1 MERPDSVSFATNS
14 TPRQMEQRKILI
26 GVVHL
31 LIIGVLLSQSI
42 PSFSRP
48 NPGGN
53 VINISPTNINLVL
66 FYILNIAILIPKYI
80 EKRSYNKYF
89 VSVLILLLASLSIH
103 HLIDYY
109 FWDPDQ
115 MIPIRHQLDER
126 GSFPKPQGF
135 QFPLNPFFF
144 RTISFTF
151 RYFLLLGLGT
161 AFEVLLLFDK
171 ERTRNDEMEKEK
183 AIGEL
188 NFLKTQLNP
197 HFLLNALNNIYA
209 LARKKS
215 EDTTNAILLLSD
227 ILRHVL
233 YEAGKNKIPIKQ
245 EVDFIHNYIKMEKLK
260 FNEENAPNI
269 NFNVNMRNADLL
281 IEPLILMTLVENAFK
296 HGVSYLTPS
305 FILISLEEN
314 ELELKFSV
322 INSTAK
328 KFENQEKKEHVGLGI
343 KNLENQMEL
352 IYPGKYSFRQKRENN
367 LFKSF
372 LTIKK

>member
-1 MERPDSVSFATNS
+1 MK
-14 TPRQMEQRKILI
+14 QRKLLI
-26 GVVHL
+26 GIVHL

-42 PSFSRP
+42 PSFTRP

-53 VINISPTNINLVL
+53 VINISLTNINLVL
-66 FYILNIAILIPKYI
+66 FYILNIAILIPRFV
-80 EKRSYNKYF
+80 EKRSYSKYF

-109 FWDPDQ
+109 LWDPDQ
-115 MIPIRHQLDER
+115 MIPIKHRFDEK
-126 GSFPKPQGF
+126 GGFPKPQGF

-151 RYFLLLGLGT
+151 RYFLLMGLGT

-233 YEAGKNKIPIKQ
+233 YEAGKNKISIKQ
-245 EVDFIHNYIKMEKLK
+245 EVDFIRNYIKMEKLK

-269 NFNVNMRNADLL
+269 NFNVSVRNGDLL

-322 INSTAK
+322 INSTSK

>member
-1 MERPDSVSFATNS
+1 MEK
-14 TPRQMEQRKILI
+14 RKLLKGI
-26 GVVHL
+26 VHL

-42 PSFSRP
+42 PSFTRP
-48 NPGGN
+48 TPGGN
-53 VINISPTNINLVL
+53 VINISLTNINLVL
-66 FYILNIAILIPKYI
+66 FYILNIAILIPKFI
-80 EKRSYNKYF
+80 EKRSYRKYF

-109 FWDPDQ
+109 LWGPDQ
-115 MIPIRHQLDER
+115 MIRIRRHQFDEIEIE
-126 GSFPKPQGF
+126 SFPKPQGF
-135 QFPLNPFFF
+135 LLPLTPFFF

-161 AFEVLLLFDK
+161 AFEVLLLFDN
-171 ERTRNDEMEKEK
+171 ERTRNDEMEKQK

-233 YEAGKNKIPIKQ
+233 YEAGKSKIPIKQ
-245 EVDFIHNYIKMEKLK
+245 EVEFIHNYIKMEKLK
-260 FNEENAPNI
+260 FTEENAPNI
-269 NFNVNMRNADLL
+269 NFNVKIRNVNLL

-314 ELELKFSV
+314 ERELKFSV
-322 INSTAK
+322 INSMPK
-328 KFENQEKKEHVGLGI
+328 KFEAHAEKRHVGLGI

-352 IYPGKYSFRQKRENN
+352 IYPGKYSFRQKRGNN

>member
-1 MERPDSVSFATNS
+1 
-14 TPRQMEQRKILI
+14 MEQRKILKGI
-26 GVVHL
+26 VHL

-48 NPGGN
+48 NPGVN
-53 VINISPTNINLVL
+53 DVIIISLTNINLVL

-80 EKRSYNKYF
+80 EKRSYRNYF
-89 VSVLILLLASLSIH
+89 VGALILLLVSLSIQQ
-103 HLIDYY
+103 LIDYY
-109 FWDPDQ
+109 LWDPDQ
-115 MIPIRHQLDER
+115 MMPLRRPFNER
-126 GSFPKPQGF
+126 EFSPRPQDF
-135 QFPLNPFFF
+135 QFRLNPLFF
-144 RTISFTF
+144 RIISFTF
-151 RYFLLLGLGT
+151 RFFLLLGLGT

-171 ERTRNDEMEKEK
+171 ERTRNDEMEKQK

-197 HFLLNALNNIYA
+197 HFLMNALNNIYA

-215 EDTTNAILLLSD
+215 EETTNAILLLSD

-233 YEAGKNKIPIKQ
+233 YEAGKSKISIKQ
-245 EVDFIHNYIKMEKLK
+245 EIDFIHNYIKMEKLK
-260 FNEENAPNI
+260 FTEENAPNI
-269 NFNVNMRNADLL
+269 NFNVNIRNADLL

-296 HGVSYLTPS
+296 HGVSYLAPS

-322 INSTAK
+322 INSTTK
-328 KFENQEKKEHVGLGI
+328 KFENPDEKRHVGLGI

-352 IYPGKYSFRQKRENN
+352 IYPGKYSFRQIRENN

>member
-1 MERPDSVSFATNS
+1 
-14 TPRQMEQRKILI
+14 MEQRKLLKGI
-26 GVVHL
+26 VHL

-53 VINISPTNINLVL
+53 VINISLTNINLVL
-66 FYILNIAILIPKYI
+66 FYILNIAVLIPKYI
-80 EKRSYNKYF
+80 EKRSYHKYF

-109 FWDPDQ
+109 LWDPDR
-115 MIPIRHQLDER
+115 MIPIKHQFSER
-126 GSFPKPQGF
+126 EFIPKPQGVL
-135 QFPLNPFFF
+135 FPLPPFFF

-161 AFEVLLLFDK
+161 AFEVLLLFDN
-171 ERTRNDEMEKEK
+171 ERTRNDEMEKQK

-233 YEAGKNKIPIKQ
+233 YEAGKSKIPIKQ
-245 EVDFIHNYIKMEKLK
+245 EIDFIHNYIKMEKLK
-260 FNEENAPNI
+260 FTEENAPNI
-269 NFNVNMRNADLL
+269 NFNVNIQNKDLL

-296 HGVSYLTPS
+296 HGVSYLSPS

-314 ELELKFSV
+314 ERELKFSV
-322 INSTAK
+322 INSIAK
-328 KFENQEKKEHVGLGI
+328 KFEDPPEKRHVGLGI

>member
-1 MERPDSVSFATNS
+1 
-14 TPRQMEQRKILI
+14 MEQRKILKGI
-26 GVVHL
+26 IHL

-42 PSFSRP
+42 PPFSRP
-48 NPGGN
+48 QQGITEVMNIAFTN
-53 VINISPTNINLVL
+53 VNLVL
-66 FYILNIAILIPKYI
+66 FYILNITILIPKFI
-80 EKRSYNKYF
+80 EKRSYQNYF
-89 VSVLILLLASLSIH
+89 LSVFILLILSLGLYFLINIYLWDPESIIPKRSTFPRNENIPEIRDFDFKRSPIYFRTFSFIFRFLLLLA
-103 HLIDYY
+103 
-109 FWDPDQ
+109 
-115 MIPIRHQLDER
+115 
-126 GSFPKPQGF
+126 
-135 QFPLNPFFF
+135 
-144 RTISFTF
+144 
-151 RYFLLLGLGT
+151 LGT

-171 ERTRNDEMEKEK
+171 ERKRNDEMEKQK

-215 EDTTNAILLLSD
+215 EETTNAILLLSD
-227 ILRHVL
+227 MLRHVL
-233 YEAGKNKIPIKQ
+233 YEAGKSKIPIKQ
-245 EVDFIHNYIKMEKLK
+245 EIDFIQNYIKMEKLK
-260 FNEENAPNI
+260 FTEENAPNI
-269 NFNVNMRNADLL
+269 NFTVSIKNTHFT

-314 ELELKFSV
+314 DVQLKFSV
-322 INSTAK
+322 INSFSK
-328 KFENQEKKEHVGLGI
+328 KFDTPSDKKHAGLGI

-367 LFKSF
+367 LFKTF